1 MSALAAI
8 TLGRT
13 DAEMLA
19 WDQYVLNS
27 AVTSGYHLSGWRQVI
42 EEAFGHATCY
52 VTVRDESE
60 AVVGLVPLVFLASR
74 GLEG

>member
-1 MSALAAI
+1 MGALAAI

-42 EEAFGHATCY
+42 EETFGHATCL
-52 VTVRDESE
+52 RDR
-60 AVVGLVPLVFLASR
+60 AG
-74 GLEG
+74 